1 MGNKSQKTI
10 KNILKKFL
18 EFFFSE
24 KVSWYGAPY
33 FLSSVL
39 YDLYQTVARRRTMS
53 STSDE
58 CGRVEA
64 GAARVLLFRQART
77 RVDSW

>member
-24 KVSWYGAPY
+24 KSELVW
-33 FLSSVL
+33 
-39 YDLYQTVARRRTMS
+39 RTIFS
-53 STSDE
+53 
-58 CGRVEA
+58 
-64 GAARVLLFRQART
+64 LKRT
-77 RVDSW
+77 F

>member
-64 GAARVLLFRQART
+64 GGGT
-77 RVDSW
+77 RVTV